1 MKCLCFFLLVSAVFV
16 ASENP
21 DENLGVDNKDLFEGD
36 MILPPH
42 VLYKAEHGMDV
53 DSSRKR
59 ASIRRGLWPKGEV
72 PFAVF
77 NGLGKGRSPELRN
90 AIRAIIA
97 GMNEWRRKTC
107 IRFKRRTNER
117 DYVIFALRSG
127 GCYSN
132 VGRIGGRQIINL
144 GSGCRTLGIVAHE
157 IGHAIGFYHEQSRP
171 DRDQFVTVLFQNV
184 QAENL
189 RVDNKDLFEGDM
201 ILPPHVRYKA
211 EHGMDVDISRKRAAV
226 KPRNRLW
233 PKGEV
238 PYVISNGLSKKQN
251 ARKAN
256 NAIIA
261 GMNEWTGKTCIRFK
275 RRTNEK
281 DVKRGCL
288 SNVGRVGGRQII
300 DLGNRCW
307 NLGTVAH
314 EIGHAIGFFHEQSR
328 PDRDQFVTVLLKN
341 VKPGM
346 KGNFKKYR
354 RSFVDSLGISYDYE
368 SLMHYDDKAFSKN
381 PKLGLQTIITK
392 DKKYQNVIGQ
402 RIGLSS
408 TDAEQANLMYRSEC
422 AKRGG
427 GGG

>member
-1 MKCLCFFLLVSAVFV
+1 MKCLCFFLLVITVFV

-21 DENLGVDNKDLFEGD
+21 DENLGVDNKELFEGD

-77 NGLGKGRSPELRN
+77 NGLGRSPELRN

-132 VGRIGGRQIINL
+132 VGRKGGRQIINL

-184 QAENL
+184 QAGTRHNF
-189 RVDNKDLFEGDM
+189 NK
-201 ILPPHVRYKA
+201 Y
-211 EHGMDVDISRKRAAV
+211 
-226 KPRNRLW
+226 PRS
-233 PKGEV
+233 
-238 PYVISNGLSKKQN
+238 VI
-251 ARKAN
+251 
-256 NAIIA
+256 
-261 GMNEWTGKTCIRFK
+261 
-275 RRTNEK
+275 
-281 DVKRGCL
+281 
-288 SNVGRVGGRQII
+288 
-300 DLGNRCW
+300 
-307 NLGTVAH
+307 
-314 EIGHAIGFFHEQSR
+314 
-328 PDRDQFVTVLLKN
+328 
-341 VKPGM
+341 
-346 KGNFKKYR
+346 
-354 RSFVDSLGISYDYE
+354 DSLGTPYDYR
-368 SLMHYDDKAFSKN
+368 SVMHYDDKAFSKN
-381 PKLGLQTIITK
+381 PRLPTIVTK
-392 DKKYQNVIGQ
+392 DRRYQNVIGQ
-402 RIGLSS
+402 RIGLSPI
-408 TDAEQANLMYRSEC
+408 DARQANLLYRSEC

-427 GGG
+427 GGAVCRDRWRSCQRRPIQHCRNSIVRRYCRKRCNQCS